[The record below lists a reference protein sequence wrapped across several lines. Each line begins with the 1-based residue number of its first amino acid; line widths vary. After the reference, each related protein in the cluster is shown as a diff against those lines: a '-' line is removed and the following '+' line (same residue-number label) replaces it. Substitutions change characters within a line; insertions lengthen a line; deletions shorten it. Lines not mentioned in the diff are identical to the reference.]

1 MSLGNPIETVRV
13 GEDGRNKLLT
23 LKKRP
28 GIKNWNILCRWAFC
42 TSLANPSSPAGLNK
56 ESIDS
61 DSESGTEKP
70 LTVEMSWSTFGC
82 VHADVYTALLVARC
96 FSDGMPLDK
105 DTLSEQFRLH
115 INRGLGYLVEP
126 DGPKSLEDL
135 VASAVIKKNYS

>member
-23 LKKRP
+23 LKKRT

-70 LTVEMSWSTFGC
+70 LTVEMSWSTFGG

-105 DTLSEQFRLH
+105 DTLSDQFRLH
-115 INRGLGYLVEP
+115 IHRGLGDLVEP
-126 DGPKSLEDL
+126 DGPTRLEDL
-135 VASAVIKKNYS
+135 VASAVTKKNYS